1 MIAANIAKLPE
12 ECGSRESRRSDL
24 GTAAMSLSCRNR
36 RAGNFFL
43 VAMVCTRLAS
53 GPGPPVLPP
62 PTAPSRGHN

>member
-53 GPGPPVLPP
+53 GPGAPVLPP
-62 PTAPSRGHN
+62 DSPKPGPH